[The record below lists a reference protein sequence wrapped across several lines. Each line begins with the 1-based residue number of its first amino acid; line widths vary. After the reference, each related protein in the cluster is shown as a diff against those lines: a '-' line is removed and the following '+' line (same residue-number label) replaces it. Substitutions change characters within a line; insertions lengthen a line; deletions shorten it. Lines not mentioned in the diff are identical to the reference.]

1 MKFKTEKNLKI
12 VNELIT
18 YFHTFGNS
26 NVHID
31 LSSDGNTSYFT
42 ISGEVESISQKELDN
57 LNSILSIPRQHEV
70 EQYYWNLGGECE
82 FDSELSLVG
91 MMINKAKVTYIDN
104 ILTIRLVREEN

>member
-18 YFHTFGNS
+18 YFHTLGNS

-31 LSSDGNTSYFT
+31 LSSDETNSYFT
-42 ISGEVESISQKELDN
+42 ISGEVDSISQEELDN
-57 LNSILSIPRQHEV
+57 LNTILNIPRQHEV

-91 MMINKAKVTYIDN
+91 MMINKFNITYIDKV
-104 ILTIRLVREEN
+104 LTINLVREEN

>member
-18 YFHTFGNS
+18 YFHTLGNS

-42 ISGEVESISQKELDN
+42 ISGEVESI
-57 LNSILSIPRQHEV
+57 
-70 EQYYWNLGGECE
+70 
-82 FDSELSLVG
+82 
-91 MMINKAKVTYIDN
+91 
-104 ILTIRLVREEN
+104 